1 MPQNILCNNNL
12 NISHKSLLYMI
23 DTNTN
28 DKLSQA
34 FINGLKE
41 MDLDYLDVKENW
53 KYYGGNK
60 GSHLNYYRLITNDP
74 LPEQFHKCVCN
85 HTIKENCY
93 ITNPEETELIII
105 GNCCIKKF
113 IDKKGR
119 TCSNCKAPHKKRK
132 DNLCTD
138 CRNLKKCTGCNQL
151 LNKNHGY
158 KFCTYRCFL
167 KHKNP

>member
-1 MPQNILCNNNL
+1 MDCA
-12 NISHKSLLYMI
+12 
-23 DTNTN
+23 DTD

-41 MDLDYLDVKENW
+41 MDLDYLDVKTNW

-60 GSHLNYYRLITNDP
+60 GSHLNYYRMITNDP
-74 LPEQFHKCVCN
+74 LPEHSKKCVCN

-93 ITNPEETELIII
+93 ITDPNEELIVII

-119 TCSNCKAPHKKRK
+119 TCSRCKKPHNNRK
-132 DNLCTD
+132 DNYCNS
-138 CRNLKKCTGCNQL
+138 CRNAKKCRKCKIILPIGH
-151 LNKNHGY
+151 KY
-158 KFCTYRCFL
+158 PFCSFKCSQ
-167 KHKNP
+167 K